1 MSQSYIV
8 FMNNLLRFY
17 EVDITNHLQI
27 HLSTNGSYFFIAVQK
42 SNRKFTKR
50 EGYKYSDIFL
60 TMGLNFFNNNNQ
72 LSF

>member
-17 EVDITNHLQI
+17 EVDIT
-27 HLSTNGSYFFIAVQK
+27 TPGSYFFIAVQK